1 MDKVISMKEAHD
13 SEQITWLPLNRPPI
27 GTAVIVFCKG
37 CKVAYTLYM
46 MKTPTK
52 LDGGGATIKTDHT
65 QLEIDPSYSRTTK
78 EKENSFIF

>member
-1 MDKVISMKEAHD
+1 MCSVKDVRKS
-13 SEQITWLPLNRPPI
+13 TL
-27 GTAVIVFCKG
+27 
-37 CKVAYTLYM
+37 YTLYM